1 MSRPEPQVPV
11 PAGPLTVVSALARL
25 SAGELSAQDL
35 LARVTGRAD
44 AQDGALGV
52 YLHRT
57 TEAAQVT
64 ARDVDRRRSAG
75 TPTGPLAGVP
85 LAVKDIILT
94 ADAPTTGQSLLRD
107 RSQVTGDAPVSAR
120 LRAADAVLTG
130 KTTTMEFALGF
141 SDPDKP
147 FPTPRNPWD
156 LSRWTG
162 GSSSGTAS
170 GIATG
175 MFLGGL
181 GTDTAGSVRMPAAWC
196 GVTGHKPTY
205 GLVPRTGVLPLG
217 WTLDHV
223 GPLARTAE
231 DCALLL
237 SVMAGP
243 DGRDPTVATDAAFS
257 FAAPQVDL
265 DRLRIGLALDPMDLS
280 RPEVQAA
287 VRRAVEVLAA
297 AGARVR
303 EVRLPVYEQACS
315 ATLHVLTAEALA
327 YHRRDLRSR
336 WSDFGRPTR
345 AALLTGALVGGAD
358 YVQAQRVRRH
368 AVRALDDLFEDVDVV
383 LGPTATGPAPKIDD
397 LDFGAVVSMLQTT
410 YWDAV
415 GNPALS
421 VPMGRVDGL
430 PVGLQ
435 VVGRP
440 FADRI
445 VLDVGRAFQAL
456 TDHHLAVPPDP
467 ARAGGAPAP
476 VGGQS

>member
-175 MFLGGL
+175 MFL
-181 GTDTAGSVRMPAAWC
+181 TAIGFIAFPARVLAEHFPDAAARPAAARYWVLSLTVVSLAWLVKWSV
-196 GVTGHKPTY
+196 GVARGHIDARLEPAY
-205 GLVPRTGVLPLG
+205 VGRLFRNFRLVAAGNVVAAALVFVDWQAGLVLSGLLMA
-217 WTLDHV
+217 W
-223 GPLARTAE
+223 
-231 DCALLL
+231 LLL
-237 SVMAGP
+237 P
-243 DGRDPTVATDAAFS
+243 
-257 FAAPQVDL
+257 
-265 DRLRIGLALDPMDLS
+265 
-280 RPEVQAA
+280 PETP
-287 VRRAVEVLAA
+287 R
-297 AGARVR
+297 
-303 EVRLPVYEQACS
+303 YI
-315 ATLHVLTAEALA
+315 T
-327 YHRRDLRSR
+327 
-336 WSDFGRPTR
+336 
-345 AALLTGALVGGAD
+345 
-358 YVQAQRVRRH
+358 
-368 AVRALDDLFEDVDVV
+368 
-383 LGPTATGPAPKIDD
+383 K
-397 LDFGAVVSMLQTT
+397 
-410 YWDAV
+410 
-415 GNPALS
+415 
-421 VPMGRVDGL
+421 
-430 PVGLQ
+430 
-435 VVGRP
+435 
-440 FADRI
+440 
-445 VLDVGRAFQAL
+445 
-456 TDHHLAVPPDP
+456 
-467 ARAGGAPAP
+467 AP
-476 VGGQS
+476 VIEGEG